1 MIRSDATTSLQQRE
15 ETGLP
20 IFPRQYHALE
30 SPLGWSSDY
39 RELKC
44 ASRRGKPQRL
54 LTLITTLMT
63 HPSCIICT
71 AVRVFFK
78 LSAMNK

>member
-54 LTLITTLMT
+54 LTLITLMT
-63 HPSCIICT
+63 HPPALFVQRSESFSNL
-71 AVRVFFK
+71 VP
-78 LSAMNK
+78 